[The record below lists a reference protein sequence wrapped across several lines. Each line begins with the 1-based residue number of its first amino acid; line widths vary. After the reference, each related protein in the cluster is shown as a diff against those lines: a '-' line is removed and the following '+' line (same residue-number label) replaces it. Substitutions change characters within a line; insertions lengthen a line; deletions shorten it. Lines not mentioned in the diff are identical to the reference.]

1 MENILSA
8 AQMRD
13 TDAHTCTTF
22 NLSSL
27 QLMEQ
32 ASQSFVKAFS
42 RTYPERYL
50 KIAVYCGTGN
60 NGGDGLAIARLL
72 YQEGY
77 NHLDVKIARFS
88 DKSSD
93 DFDANLVDIESSHI
107 PVAELKHAA
116 ELDVEEAELIIDALI
131 GSGLNKPLE
140 GELRMLVEKI
150 NKLDKVVVAVDIPTG
165 FKSEGAMKL
174 SDTVLVA
181 DLVISFQRAKVNFFL
196 PESAGFIRE
205 IKVVD
210 IGLNEHYIQ
219 SLQTPYYLIT
229 QKDITSRLKRRAK
242 FTHKGTYGHALII
255 AGAPKTMGAA
265 LLSAEACMCTGA
277 GLTTACVPEEG
288 LTALNTRVPEVM
300 AILNENVNEDLTWKT
315 YQAVGIGPGIGSSP
329 ESLALLTKTLKE
341 YNKPVVID
349 ADALNLIGQH
359 HELMQIIPEGSVL
372 TPHVKEFDRL
382 FGEHVSWWDRVVTGI
397 DRAKT
402 MGCTILLKNQYTMIF
417 TRDGKCLF
425 NPTGS
430 PAMASGGMGDVL
442 TGIITS
448 FIAQGYSPED
458 AVILGAYIHGA
469 AGEEGNDYVVPASSL
484 IKRLPATIAT
494 NYST

>member
-13 TDAHTCTTF
+13 ADAHTCVAF

-32 ASQSFVKAFS
+32 ASTSFVKAFS
-42 RTYPERYL
+42 REYPERYL

-77 NHLDVKIARFS
+77 SNVDVKIARFS

-93 DFDANLVDIESSHI
+93 DFKANLINIESTNI
-107 PVAELKHAA
+107 PVTEIEHAA
-116 ELDVEEAELIIDALI
+116 EAEKEEAELIIDALI
-131 GSGLNKPLE
+131 GSGLNKALS
-140 GELRMLVEKI
+140 GELSMLVETI
-150 NKLDKVVVAVDIPTG
+150 NKLNKIVVSVDIPTG
-165 FKSEGAMKL
+165 FKSEGAMRP

-181 DLVISFQRAKVNFFL
+181 DLVISFQRAKLNFFL
-196 PESAGFIRE
+196 PESAGFIKE
-205 IKVVD
+205 VKVVD

-219 SLQTPYYLIT
+219 SLKTSYYLIT
-229 QKDITSRLKRRAK
+229 QKDITSRLKKRVN
-242 FTHKGTYGHALII
+242 FSHKGTYGHALII
-255 AGAPKTMGAA
+255 AGAAKTMGAA

-277 GLTTACVPEEG
+277 GLTTACIPAEG
-288 LTALNTRVPEVM
+288 LTALNVRVPEVM
-300 AILNENVNEDLTWKT
+300 AILNKNAQEDLNWKT
-315 YQAVGIGPGIGSSP
+315 YQAVAIGPGLGSSP

-349 ADALNLIGQH
+349 ADALNLIALND
-359 HELMQIIPEGSVL
+359 ELMPIIPEKSVL

-382 FGEHVSWWDRVVTGI
+382 FGEHESWWDRVVTGI
-397 DRAKT
+397 SRART
-402 MGCTILLKNQYTMIF
+402 LGCTIILKNRYTMIF

-430 PAMASGGMGDVL
+430 PAMATGGMGDVL
-442 TGIITS
+442 TGVITS
-448 FIAQGYSPED
+448 FIAQGYSSED
-458 AVILGAYIHGA
+458 AVILGVYIHGA
-469 AGEEGNDYVVPASSL
+469 AGEESNDYVIPASTL

-494 NYST
+494 NYIT